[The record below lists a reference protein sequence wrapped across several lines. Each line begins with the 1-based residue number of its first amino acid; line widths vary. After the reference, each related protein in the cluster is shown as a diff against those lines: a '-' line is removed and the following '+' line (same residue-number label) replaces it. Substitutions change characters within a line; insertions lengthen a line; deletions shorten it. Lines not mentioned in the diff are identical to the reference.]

1 MTLKMKS
8 NPQNVI
14 ISNIIA
20 RNDNL
25 NDKGMEV
32 NGHLKQFCIKKIF
45 DRPYKNFHP
54 RSTLHVKV
62 TCQQAKAISILD

>member
-1 MTLKMKS
+1 MKR
-8 NPQNVI
+8 NPQNAS

-32 NGHLKQFCIKKIF
+32 NGHLKQFCIKNIIF
-45 DRPYKNFHP
+45 DRPYKTFP
-54 RSTLHVKV
+54 SK
-62 TCQQAKAISILD
+62 K

>member
-1 MTLKMKS
+1 MKS

-32 NGHLKQFCIKKIF
+32 NGHLKQFCIKKIIF
-45 DRPYKNFHP
+45 DRPYKTFP
-54 RSTLHVKV
+54 SK
-62 TCQQAKAISILD
+62 K

>member
-1 MTLKMKS
+1 MKS

-45 DRPYKNFHP
+45 DRPYKNFP
-54 RSTLHVKV
+54 SKKYV
-62 TCQQAKAISILD
+62 TCKSYMSTS